1 MVDFN
6 IRSEIEKNY
15 INSPDITN
23 ELDLFFQEIDLLFNT
38 EKMEVFGNNELG
50 SSIEDLLWKTTF
62 SSEAIKNELNAQI
75 KKYCYMAE
83 SFNYNIDVKL
93 VKGNIRDIA
102 EITINVITKDNE
114 SRNVVFLYN

>member
-23 ELDLFFQEIDLLFNT
+23 DLDLFFQEIDLLFNT

-50 SSIEDLLWKTTF
+50 SSIETLLWKTTF

-102 EITINVITKDNE
+102 EITINVVTRDNE